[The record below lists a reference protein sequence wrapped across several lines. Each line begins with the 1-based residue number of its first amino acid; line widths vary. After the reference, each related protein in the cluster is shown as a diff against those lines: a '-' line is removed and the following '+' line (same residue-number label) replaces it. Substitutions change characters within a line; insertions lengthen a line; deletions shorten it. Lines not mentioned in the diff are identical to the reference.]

1 MSDVSAKGYHPA
13 SAASARLRLWL
24 PLAGVALLVIAY
36 AYFYALSAVE
46 SQGSASIGLANVVGL
61 MAVIVGLIVAGM
73 LFRRRAPAGTPDP
86 RNP

>member
-1 MSDVSAKGYHPA
+1 MK
-13 SAASARLRLWL
+13 LWL
-24 PLAGVALLVIAY
+24 PVAALLLFIVAY

-46 SQGSASIGLANVVGL
+46 TQGSASIGLANVVGL

-73 LFRRRAPAGTPDP
+73 LFRRRAPAGTPDS